1 MSAYSQQD
9 ANTRKTWILIILF
22 VGLVSSVF
30 YIFGAVNNS
39 PSLGIVGLFISLFQA
54 FIAYYWGDK
63 VALSFA
69 RAQKVDESQAPQIHV
84 LVENLS
90 KIAGIPKPQV
100 YISPDPSAN
109 AFACGRDPK
118 HASVCLNQ
126 GILDLLNKN
135 ELEGVIAHEL
145 AHIKNRDTLI
155 MTVTMVL
162 ASLIS
167 FLADFGFRMLLWG
180 GDKKDDN
187 KSPILIFLYILA
199 IILAPIVATI
209 IQLAVSRSREYLAD
223 ATAVV
228 FTRYPKGL
236 VDALEKLY
244 NNPVPTNHYSTA
256 MNHFFIA
263 PPKKSFNEKISGWF
277 STHPT
282 VQDRVEA
289 LEKMA

>member
-1 MSAYSQQD
+1 
-9 ANTRKTWILIILF
+9 
-22 VGLVSSVF
+22 
-30 YIFGAVNNS
+30 
-39 PSLGIVGLFISLFQA
+39 
-54 FIAYYWGDK
+54 
-63 VALSFA
+63 
-69 RAQKVDESQAPQIHV
+69 
-84 LVENLS
+84 
-90 KIAGIPKPQV
+90 
-100 YISPDPSAN
+100 
-109 AFACGRDPK
+109 
-118 HASVCLNQ
+118 
-126 GILDLLNKN
+126 
-135 ELEGVIAHEL
+135 
-145 AHIKNRDTLI
+145 

-199 IILAPIVATI
+199 IVLAPIVATM

-244 NNPVPTNHYSTA
+244 SSPVPTNHYSTA

-282 VQDRVEA
+282 IQDRVEA